1 MQMLFRTWAEVS
13 LGRIAENFH
22 SIQSA
27 VGDGV
32 VVSPAVKAN
41 AYGHGAR
48 QVGRCLDAA
57 GARWLA
63 VSTTDEGVE
72 LRDAGVNAN
81 ILVMGDFLPFE
92 REAIVERRLTP
103 VIHSLVRL
111 RDFNRVAAASGRRL
125 SWHLKVDTGMGRL
138 GSRATAA
145 ELIDAV
151 REAPHTKLEG
161 LMTHFASASDF
172 SSSQTAEQ
180 IAAFG
185 AARAALRSAGIDPPL
200 THLASS
206 GPVAH
211 GLKASWGNMVRPGLL
226 LYGYAPPASG
236 CAPGLAVK
244 TAPALTWKAAIVEVR
259 NLAAGESVGYGAT
272 WRASRSTRVAVLAAG
287 YADGVPARLA
297 NRGKVIIDGMPVP
310 IIGAVSMDLTCV
322 DVTEC
327 ARANPGDAATLLGP
341 QYDALAMARD
351 AGVDPREILCGM
363 GRRVSRVYMPQ

>member
-22 SIQSA
+22 SIQCA

-48 QVGRCLDAA
+48 EVGRCLDAA

-81 ILVMGDFLPFE
+81 ILVMGDFLTFE

-185 AARAALRSAGIDPPL
+185 AARAALRSAG
-200 THLASS
+200 H
-206 GPVAH
+206 
-211 GLKASWGNMVRPGLL
+211 RPSTD
-226 LYGYAPPASG
+226 APCEQRSG
-236 CAPGLAVK
+236 CARAEGELGQHGASGPAALRLR
-244 TAPALTWKAAIVEVR
+244 TACFRLRSWPCCEDRTSADL
-259 NLAAGESVGYGAT
+259 ESC
-272 WRASRSTRVAVLAAG
+272 
-287 YADGVPARLA
+287 D
-297 NRGKVIIDGMPVP
+297 RG
-310 IIGAVSMDLTCV
+310 S
-322 DVTEC
+322 
-327 ARANPGDAATLLGP
+327 
-341 QYDALAMARD
+341 
-351 AGVDPREILCGM
+351 
-363 GRRVSRVYMPQ
+363 S